1 MFWAVPWQ
9 FTHNMLLHI
18 HIDAILAEPLL
29 TFLLIAQIGVVHDLS
44 ILCDCTFTESAG
56 LEGLEFAL
64 EFEKIIQDDIIQDMI
79 HQDMIHPTIIHRTYR
94 TW

>member
-1 MFWAVPWQ
+1 MGWAVPWQ
-9 FTHNMLLHI
+9 FTLNMLLHI

-64 EFEKIIQDDIIQDMI
+64 EFENIIQDDIIQDI
-79 HQDMIHPTIIHRTYR
+79 IHPTIIHRT
-94 TW
+94 W